1 MKILFSTG
9 ELSGENYAINLKRVI
24 QKKLDNAEFIAIGS
38 PRLESHDIRVIGDIS
53 PYATIGFTDIFKNFF
68 SLYGLYN
75 KLKKS
80 IKTEKPDLIIF
91 IDSPG
96 LNLRLIPY
104 AKRLKIKTAYLFPPQ
119 VWAWGKKRIE
129 TLKLAN
135 KIIVGFPFE
144 EDFYRENRVNVK
156 FLGHPLIDL
165 IKVNEDYVTKLR
177 EQFASNRIIGVFP
190 GSRIV
195 EIRNHFPILGKTME
209 KISNKFSDVVY
220 LIASPNPEFE
230 YIIEEEV
237 GEYSFPYEVIT
248 NHAYD
253 IMKVS
258 DFILTSSGTATL
270 EAAILGVPE
279 IIFYKM
285 NFLNWFF
292 AKFMVK
298 SNFIGLPNLVY
309 GKLIIPELVQWDF
322 NSYSLEYL
330 MIKFIVDQKVT
341 ARMVDKLARIKE
353 MLGEEGAMERIGDE
367 LVSMLT

>member
-9 ELSGENYAINLKRVI
+9 ELSGENYAIHLKRII
-24 QKKLDNAEFIAIGS
+24 QKKLNNVEFIAIGS
-38 PRLESHDIRVIGDIS
+38 SRLEGHDIRVIGDIS

-68 SLYGLYN
+68 SIYGLYN

-96 LNLRLIPY
+96 INLRLISY
-104 AKRLKIKTAYLFPPQ
+104 AKKLKIKTAYLFPPQ

-129 TLKLAN
+129 TLRLVS
-135 KIIVGFPFE
+135 KIIVGLPFE
-144 EDFYRENRVNVK
+144 EDFYRKNKINVK
-156 FLGHPLIDL
+156 FLGHPLID
-165 IKVNEDYVTKLR
+165 IIRVNEDYIAKLQ
-177 EQFASNRIIGVFP
+177 EQFSSNRVIGIFP
-190 GSRIV
+190 GSRV
-195 EIRNHFPILGKTME
+195 SEIRNHFPTLGKTME
-209 KISNKFSDVVY
+209 KISSKFSDVTY
-220 LIASPNPEFE
+220 LIASPSSEFE
-230 YIIEEEV
+230 YILEEELSD
-237 GEYSFPYEVIT
+237 YSFPYKIVT
-248 NHAYD
+248 DHAYEV
-253 IMKVS
+253 MKVS
-258 DFILTSSGTATL
+258 NFILTSSGTATL

-279 IIFYKM
+279 IIFYRM
-285 NFLNWFF
+285 SFLNWLF

-322 NSYSLEYL
+322 NPYSLEYL

-341 ARMVDKLARIKE
+341 ARMGDKLIRIRE
-353 MLGEEGAMERIGDE
+353 MLGEKGVMERIADE